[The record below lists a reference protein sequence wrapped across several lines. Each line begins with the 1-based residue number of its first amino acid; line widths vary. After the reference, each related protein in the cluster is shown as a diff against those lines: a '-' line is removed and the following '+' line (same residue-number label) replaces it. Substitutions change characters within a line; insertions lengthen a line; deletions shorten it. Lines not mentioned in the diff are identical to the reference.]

1 MTKELIV
8 SSNSHESTVALL
20 EDDQLVEIIIARG
33 AQHGLAG
40 SIYKGRVTRVL
51 PGMQSAFVNIG
62 LDRDAFLYVS
72 DFVGEMEDLEEAA
85 TDSGAVQAVERST
98 GKALEVA
105 PKPDEGEEAAEDAAA
120 PENGRAKIQLEP
132 REESDGD
139 EAGEEVDGNR
149 VSDREADREAA
160 GARDR
165 GRERT
170 GERSEQRAGERG
182 EQHPRERGEQQA
194 GRGDQQATGEPGSAA
209 DREGGRDGN
218 RDGDQDRDGRRG
230 RGRRSR
236 RRRGRGGR
244 FPDAKYARVEDGQQQ
259 PAKDTA
265 GSRTPDPEARPQSR
279 EREEPEEDAGFTVLP
294 GESLAKYSGASAR
307 SEERGESGRED
318 FAPGDDSD
326 NESDNASGDDSGKD
340 SRGGRQPRADFDGD
354 GDARG
359 QRRGRSQ
366 EQEDDEPR
374 QRFGRGSRPEFE
386 RSMADDDEDSAP
398 EPETERRPGSSGETV
413 AVARDSG
420 DDGRDGGSAQ
430 DREDEEDPSAKDEQQ
445 AAAAEDDE
453 DNNGEANGNVL
464 DLDDSEAEQVREA
477 LGLDENGASALEDD
491 SDDDASEE
499 EASDDAEFSSDD
511 DEGDD
516 AQETA
521 AAGSET
527 AEGEDGAREAR
538 VRGRRGSSRYVHRR
552 GGRRGR
558 RRPRG
563 RGAQQAEG
571 GETAVAE
578 STAEPLRTSITDLL
592 SAGQEILVQISKEPL
607 GKKGARITSHIAM
620 PGRYLVYMPTVE
632 HVGVSRKIASDNERL
647 RLRKIVQSHR
657 TGMPGG
663 FIVRTAGAGATEEE
677 IRGDMLFLYNLW
689 LDIRQKAEQRPA
701 PSLIHQDL
709 DIVER
714 VLRDQL
720 GSDFKTMWVDSESEY
735 ERILRFVE
743 RFQPK
748 LLSRVKLYTRS
759 KPIFDA
765 FNITPELEK
774 ALRPKVWLKSGGY
787 IVINQTE
794 ALVAIDVNTGK
805 FVGKSDRL
813 EDTIV
818 RTNVEAVQEIVR
830 QIRLRDLG
838 GIIVVDF
845 IDMDDRKNR
854 HQVMQ
859 ALDQELRLDRAPS
872 KSLHFNEFG
881 LVAITRKRVKQSL
894 ERTLC
899 TPCPYCTGSGFVKS
913 IDTVVFEILSEAK
926 KMAPRVRAR
935 KDLTIRVNPEIA
947 RTLKSRDNSYL
958 QEIEEIFRANVLVRG
973 DVSLHREHFDIN

>member
-20 EDDQLVEIIIARG
+20 EDDQLVEITIARG

-72 DFVGEMEDLEEAA
+72 DFVGEMEDLEDTAA
-85 TDSGAVQAVERST
+85 DSGVAQAVERSA

-105 PKPDEGEEAAEDAAA
+105 PRPEEGAEADGEEEGATESDTAAE
-120 PENGRAKIQLEP
+120 IQLEP
-132 REESDGD
+132 REVG
-139 EAGEEVDGNR
+139 AGEEASEEADGNR
-149 VSDREADREAA
+149 IPDREAA
-160 GARDR
+160 GARDDSPNR
-165 GRERT
+165 SDRT
-170 GERSEQRAGERG
+170 GDRAGQRA
-182 EQHPRERGEQQA
+182 A
-194 GRGDQQATGEPGSAA
+194 GRDGAGD
-209 DREGGRDGN
+209 RDGN
-218 RDGDQDRDGRRG
+218 RDGDRDRDGRRG

-244 FPDAKYARVEDGQQQ
+244 FPDSKYARVEDGQQ
-259 PAKDTA
+259 PSRDAS
-265 GSRTPDPEARPQSR
+265 GSRQSDPEARPPSR
-279 EREEPEEDAGFTVLP
+279 ERQEPQPEAEFTVLP
-294 GESLAKYSGASAR
+294 GESLAKYSAG
-307 SEERGESGRED
+307 SGRSGDSREEEFSED
-318 FAPGDDSD
+318 ASD
-326 NESDNASGDDSGKD
+326 GRQPLEASGFDDDSGFAG
-340 SRGGRQPRADFDGD
+340 RGFSG
-354 GDARG
+354 
-359 QRRGRSQ
+359 
-366 EQEDDEPR
+366 EQEEDEPL
-374 QRFGRGSRPEFE
+374 QRFGRGGRPEFE
-386 RSMADDDEDSAP
+386 QSMAAEDEDSAA
-398 EPETERRPGSSGETV
+398 EPETDRLE
-413 AVARDSG
+413 DSG
-420 DDGRDGGSAQ
+420 DLIAVAQ
-430 DREDEEDPSAKDEQQ
+430 DSEEDGEEDASAHYREEEEDT
-445 AAAAEDDE
+445 AAEDELRAAEDE
-453 DNNGEANGNVL
+453 DDDDGAGRSSL
-464 DLDDSEAEQVREA
+464 ALDDSEAEQVREA
-477 LGLDENGASALEDD
+477 IGALEENGAGAI
-491 SDDDASEE
+491 DDASDE
-499 EASDDAEFSSDD
+499 DEFSGEDG
-511 DEGDD
+511 EGDD

-521 AAGSET
+521 AAGSES
-527 AEGEDGAREAR
+527 GEDGAREAR

-563 RGAQQAEG
+563 RGPQQDEG

-578 STAEPLRTSITDLL
+578 SPQLSSRTSITDLL

-663 FIVRTAGAGATEEE
+663 FIVRTAGSGATEEE

-818 RTNVEAVQEIVR
+818 KTNVEAVQEIVR

-913 IDTVVFEILSEAK
+913 IDTVIFEILNEAK
-926 KMAPRVRAR
+926 KMAPRVRSR

>member
-1 MTKELIV
+1 
-8 SSNSHESTVALL
+8 
-20 EDDQLVEIIIARG
+20 
-33 AQHGLAG
+33 
-40 SIYKGRVTRVL
+40 
-51 PGMQSAFVNIG
+51 
-62 LDRDAFLYVS
+62 
-72 DFVGEMEDLEEAA
+72 
-85 TDSGAVQAVERST
+85 
-98 GKALEVA
+98 
-105 PKPDEGEEAAEDAAA
+105 
-120 PENGRAKIQLEP
+120 
-132 REESDGD
+132 
-139 EAGEEVDGNR
+139 
-149 VSDREADREAA
+149 
-160 GARDR
+160 
-165 GRERT
+165 
-170 GERSEQRAGERG
+170 
-182 EQHPRERGEQQA
+182 
-194 GRGDQQATGEPGSAA
+194 
-209 DREGGRDGN
+209 
-218 RDGDQDRDGRRG
+218 
-230 RGRRSR
+230 
-236 RRRGRGGR
+236 
-244 FPDAKYARVEDGQQQ
+244 
-259 PAKDTA
+259 
-265 GSRTPDPEARPQSR
+265 
-279 EREEPEEDAGFTVLP
+279 
-294 GESLAKYSGASAR
+294 
-307 SEERGESGRED
+307 
-318 FAPGDDSD
+318 
-326 NESDNASGDDSGKD
+326 
-340 SRGGRQPRADFDGD
+340 
-354 GDARG
+354 
-359 QRRGRSQ
+359 
-366 EQEDDEPR
+366 
-374 QRFGRGSRPEFE
+374 
-386 RSMADDDEDSAP
+386 
-398 EPETERRPGSSGETV
+398 
-413 AVARDSG
+413 
-420 DDGRDGGSAQ
+420 
-430 DREDEEDPSAKDEQQ
+430 
-445 AAAAEDDE
+445 
-453 DNNGEANGNVL
+453 
-464 DLDDSEAEQVREA
+464 
-477 LGLDENGASALEDD
+477 
-491 SDDDASEE
+491 
-499 EASDDAEFSSDD
+499 
-511 DEGDD
+511 
-516 AQETA
+516 
-521 AAGSET
+521 
-527 AEGEDGAREAR
+527 
-538 VRGRRGSSRYVHRR
+538 
-552 GGRRGR
+552 
-558 RRPRG
+558 
-563 RGAQQAEG
+563 
-571 GETAVAE
+571 
-578 STAEPLRTSITDLL
+578 
-592 SAGQEILVQISKEPL
+592 
-607 GKKGARITSHIAM
+607 M

-663 FIVRTAGAGATEEE
+663 FIVRTAGSGATEEE

-818 RTNVEAVQEIVR
+818 KTNVEAVQEIVR

-913 IDTVVFEILSEAK
+913 IDTVIFEILNEAK
-926 KMAPRVRAR
+926 KMAPRVRSR

>member
-8 SSNSHESTVALL
+8 SANSHESTVALI
-20 EDDQLVEIIIARG
+20 EDDQLVEVTIARG

-62 LDRDAFLYVS
+62 LERDAFLYVS
-72 DFVGEMEDLEEAA
+72 DFVGEMEELEEDAA
-85 TDSGAVQAVERST
+85 DSGAVKAVEKST
-98 GKALEVA
+98 GKAIEVA
-105 PKPDEGEEAAEDAAA
+105 PPSDVDAEEDETRAGEDDGAEDGQPEAPEQRTEEADGNRAIRED
-120 PENGRAKIQLEP
+120 
-132 REESDGD
+132 D
-139 EAGEEVDGNR
+139 EAGDDEQPRAVGT
-149 VSDREADREAA
+149 REAEPS
-160 GARDR
+160 RDR
-165 GRERT
+165 R
-170 GERSEQRAGERG
+170 
-182 EQHPRERGEQQA
+182 
-194 GRGDQQATGEPGSAA
+194 DA
-209 DREGGRDGN
+209 DGRDGDRRD
-218 RDGDQDRDGRRG
+218 RDGNQGRDGRRG

-244 FPDAKYARVEDGQQQ
+244 FPDSKYARVEES
-259 PAKDTA
+259 PET
-265 GSRTPDPEARPQSR
+265 SRDSSRARRPDREPPREAS
-279 EREEPEEDAGFTVLP
+279 EPEEDHEFTVLP
-294 GESLAKYSGASAR
+294 GESLAKYSGGATRSTDSSEGDGEEFSANGR
-307 SEERGESGRED
+307 DDSPEDNELFARPDPRAGTEDESEAED
-318 FAPGDDSD
+318 TGDDSD
-326 NESDNASGDDSGKD
+326 DASGEHLGH
-340 SRGGRQPRADFDGD
+340 
-354 GDARG
+354 
-359 QRRGRSQ
+359 RRGRV
-366 EQEDDEPR
+366 
-374 QRFGRGSRPEFE
+374 EFE
-386 RSMADDDEDSAP
+386 QAMADDDEEDSTSVEGASENAPEGDSAVAV
-398 EPETERRPGSSGETV
+398 EQESSDSGEDDQDDPDSDPDSERQ
-413 AVARDSG
+413 AVSEETQDEADNGDS
-420 DDGRDGGSAQ
+420 DS
-430 DREDEEDPSAKDEQQ
+430 DEMA
-445 AAAAEDDE
+445 
-453 DNNGEANGNVL
+453 
-464 DLDDSEAEQVREA
+464 LDDSEAEQVREA
-477 LGLDENGASALEDD
+477 IASMGEDD
-491 SDDDASEE
+491 ESDE
-499 EASDDAEFSSDD
+499 EASSDDESSSDD
-511 DEGDD
+511 EEDEEEDERDIDGNR
-516 AQETA
+516 AVA
-521 AAGSET
+521 ASSGSD
-527 AEGEDGAREAR
+527 GGGAREAR
-538 VRGRRGSSRYVHRR
+538 VRGRGGSSRYLQRR

-558 RRPRG
+558 RRGRG
-563 RGAQQAEG
+563 RGPRQAE
-571 GETAVAE
+571 ETAVAAVPAD
-578 STAEPLRTSITDLL
+578 SSRTSITDLL

-632 HVGVSRKIASDNERL
+632 HVGVSRKIGSDNERM

-663 FIVRTAGAGATEEE
+663 FIVRTAGAGASEEE

-701 PSLIHQDL
+701 PALIHQDL
-709 DIVER
+709 DVVER

-805 FVGKSDRL
+805 YVGKSDRL

-818 RTNVEAVQEIVR
+818 KTNLEAVKEIVR

-859 ALDQELRLDRAPS
+859 ALDNELRLDRAPS

-913 IDTVVFEILSEAK
+913 TDTVIFEILNEAR
-926 KMAPRVRAR
+926 KMAPRVRSR
-935 KDLTIRVNPEIA
+935 KDLTIRVNPEVA
-947 RTLKSRDNSYL
+947 RLLKSRDNSFL

>member
-8 SSNSHESTVALL
+8 SSNSHESSVALL
-20 EDDQLVEIIIARG
+20 EDDQLVELYIARG
-33 AQHGLAG
+33 VQHGLAG

-72 DFVGEMEDLEEAA
+72 DFVGELEDMDEGGADAA
-85 TDSGAVQAVERST
+85 VKAIEKAAAKAVEV
-98 GKALEVA
+98 VA
-105 PKPDEGEEAAEDAAA
+105 ELDEPEAAES
-120 PENGRAKIQLEP
+120 REP
-132 REESDGD
+132 REHAAPGSPAAPAAPAAPAR
-139 EAGEEVDGNR
+139 AGQR
-149 VSDREADREAA
+149 DRDRGREPGREPGTEGDREAA
-160 GARDR
+160 G
-165 GRERT
+165 
-170 GERSEQRAGERG
+170 
-182 EQHPRERGEQQA
+182 
-194 GRGDQQATGEPGSAA
+194 
-209 DREGGRDGN
+209 
-218 RDGDQDRDGRRG
+218 DRDGRRDR

-236 RRRGRGGR
+236 RRRGRGGQ
-244 FPDAKYARVEDGQQQ
+244 FPDAKYARVNDAPQAE
-259 PAKDTA
+259 PASA
-265 GSRTPDPEARPQSR
+265 EVRRP
-279 EREEPEEDAGFTVLP
+279 EPEDRRPDAAVDDDEQFTVLP
-294 GESLAKYSGASAR
+294 GESLAKYSGPSGQRAGSGIEPRDSDRESWSDDATDDGDSLEASAGDR
-307 SEERGESGRED
+307 EPRGELRR
-318 FAPGDDSD
+318 PGIAGQRDDDDS
-326 NESDNASGDDSGKD
+326 SS
-340 SRGGRQPRADFDGD
+340 
-354 GDARG
+354 
-359 QRRGRSQ
+359 
-366 EQEDDEPR
+366 
-374 QRFGRGSRPEFE
+374 RFGRGRSRPEYE
-386 RSMADDDEDSAP
+386 RALAGDDEDAGEAFETLAADDASGVASAEDAP
-398 EPETERRPGSSGETV
+398 YTEDDEAELGVAELSAGEDNGAGAVIEEPGSELG
-413 AVARDSG
+413 A
-420 DDGRDGGSAQ
+420 SA
-430 DREDEEDPSAKDEQQ
+430 DEDMDEDAEEGAEEDAEEDDDNGEDEQQ
-445 AAAAEDDE
+445 Q
-453 DNNGEANGNVL
+453 L
-464 DLDDSEAEQVREA
+464 
-477 LGLDENGASALEDD
+477 
-491 SDDDASEE
+491 DASEADEVNEAIRDAIGDEDTE
-499 EASDDAEFSSDD
+499 EDD
-511 DEGDD
+511 DNGEEPGQPEGSV
-516 AQETA
+516 A
-521 AAGSET
+521 ARGPNGNE
-527 AEGEDGAREAR
+527 EGAREAS
-538 VRGRRGSSRYVHRR
+538 VRGRGSSSRYVHRR

-558 RRPRG
+558 RRGRARG
-563 RGAQQAEG
+563 VQEPV
-571 GETAVAE
+571 EAE
-578 STAEPLRTSITDLL
+578 SPATEPVQSAGTSITDLL
-592 SAGQEILVQISKEPL
+592 NPGQEILVQISKEPL

-632 HVGVSRKIASDNERL
+632 HVGVSRKIANDNERL

-663 FIVRTAGAGATEEE
+663 FIVRTAGSGATEEE

-720 GSDFKTMWVDSESEY
+720 GSSFKTMWVDSEGEY

-743 RFQPK
+743 RFQPE

-765 FNITPELEK
+765 FNITPEIEK

-818 RTNVEAVQEIVR
+818 KTNVEAVQEIVR

-854 HQVMQ
+854 IKVAQ

-872 KSLHFNEFG
+872 KSLQFNEFG

-913 IDTVVFEILSEAK
+913 IESVIIEILNEAK
-926 KMAPRVRAR
+926 KMAPKVRSR
-935 KDLTIRVNPEIA
+935 KDLSIRVNPEIA
-947 RTLKSRDNSYL
+947 RALKSRDNSYL
-958 QEIEEIFRANVLVRG
+958 QEIEEIFRANVMVRG